1 MNEDHRAVLPYGAWP
16 SAITADVITA
26 GSVGLGGVTVDGPDV
41 YWIES
46 RAHEGGRSLLVR
58 LTPDGAVSDVT
69 PPPFNVRSRVHEYGG
84 RCHAVQGGTV
94 YFSHFADDRLYR
106 QESAQA
112 PEPITP
118 ELQVRYADLELDPA
132 RGCLVAVR
140 EDHREAQQEARNE
153 LVALALGGPNA
164 EGGVVLASGADFYAV
179 PRLSPDGSQLAWVE
193 WNHPNMPW
201 DETRLMLGQVAAD
214 GSLLDVRQVA
224 GGPGE
229 SAQEPRWSPG
239 GVLHFVSDR
248 SGWWNLYRLNPEPEA
263 LYPLDAEFSG
273 PQWQF
278 GSSTYVF
285 LADEQLICAYHQGG
299 RTQLA
304 SLDRGG
310 SGWQLTALDTPFT
323 AASDLRVQGQQV
335 VLKAGAPDRA
345 PCIVRLSA
353 DGDSEILRESSTFPL
368 PPDEVSVPEAIAFPT
383 EGGKTAHAFFYP
395 PRNAGVRGPQGEQ
408 PPLLVMSHGGPTGAT
423 EAVLDPS
430 VQFWTSRGIG
440 VLDVNYGG
448 STGFGRE
455 YRQRLNGEWGVVDVQ
470 DCVNAARF
478 VAGRGDA
485 DPQRL
490 AITGGSAG
498 GYTTLCA
505 LTFSEVFAAG
515 ASHYGV
521 SDAEALAQDT
531 HKFESR
537 YMDSMIGPYPQE
549 KACYQARSPIHF
561 TERLKRPVVFFQG
574 LDDKVVLPDQAR
586 KMFEAVR
593 SRGLITALVE
603 FAGEGHGFRRA
614 ENVKRALEGELEF
627 YGQVFGFTPAD
638 ITPGL
643 EIMNLPG

>member
-1 MNEDHRAVLPYGAWP
+1 MNEDHQAVLPYGAWP
-16 SAITADVITA
+16 SAVTADVITA

-46 RAHEGGRSLLVR
+46 RANEGGRSVLVR
-58 LTPDGAVSDVT
+58 LTPDGAVGDVT
-69 PPPFNVRSRVHEYGG
+69 PPPFSVRSRVHEYGG
-84 RCHAVQGGTV
+84 RCHAVQNGTV
-94 YFSHFADDRLYR
+94 YFSHFSDDRLYR
-106 QESAQA
+106 QA
-112 PEPITP
+112 PQQEPQPITP
-118 ELQVRYADLELDPA
+118 DLAVRYADLEPDPA
-132 RGCLVAVR
+132 RGRLLAVR
-140 EDHREAQQEARNE
+140 EDHREQNREARNE
-153 LVALALGGPNA
+153 LVALQVGGPNPQ
-164 EGGVVLASGADFYAV
+164 GGEVLVTGADFYAA
-179 PRLSPDGSQLAWVE
+179 PRLSPDGTQLAWTE
-193 WNHPNMPW
+193 WDHPNMPW
-201 DETRLMLGQVAAD
+201 DETRLMLAQIAAD

-224 GGPGE
+224 GRPGE

-278 GSSTYVF
+278 GSSNYVF
-285 LADEQLICAYHQGG
+285 LAEERLVCAYSQGG

-304 SLDRGG
+304 RLERAGD
-310 SGWQLTALDTPFT
+310 GWQLEALDTPFT
-323 AASDLRVQGQQV
+323 AAADLRVQGQRV
-335 VLKAGAPDRA
+335 VLRAGAPDRA
-345 PCIVRLSA
+345 TCLARITP
-353 DGDSEILRESSTFPL
+353 GGETEILRESSTVSL
-368 PPDEVSVPEAIAFPT
+368 PPGDLSVPEAAEFPT

-395 PRNAGVRGPQGEQ
+395 PRNAGVRAPESEK
-408 PPLLVMSHGGPTGAT
+408 PPLLVMIHGGPTGAT
-423 EAVLDPS
+423 EAVLDLS
-430 VQFWTSRGIG
+430 VQFWTNRGIA

-485 DPQRL
+485 DVQRL

-505 LTFSEVFAAG
+505 LTFSDVFAAG

-537 YMDSMIGPYPQE
+537 YLDSMIGPYPQE
-549 KACYQARSPIHF
+549 KARYQARSPIHF
-561 TERLKRPVVFFQG
+561 TEQLSRPVVFFQG
-574 LDDKVVLPDQAR
+574 LDDKVVPPDQAR

-593 SRGLITALVE
+593 SRGLPTALVE
-603 FAGEGHGFRRA
+603 FEGEGHGFRRA
-614 ENVKRALEGELEF
+614 ENIKRALEGELEF

-638 ITPGL
+638 LTPSL
-643 EIMNLPG
+643 KIEHLPG